1 MSNQFE
7 VEGKDSLRLGL
18 PTPSCSVGMSGVEK
32 TERKCRKFN
41 EENSGQWKYL
51 RVEELELKNRESSD
65 HYENVII
72 PLFKRENPQ
81 WESDSELREQVFEM
95 NEIVIRLRKPLDREF
110 IKTSS
115 WNIDIYSLKYGESS
129 LPYKRLEVEPIPV
142 HESLKDVEVLTPFE

>member
-1 MSNQFE
+1 MI
-7 VEGKDSLRLGL
+7 DSYN
-18 PTPSCSVGMSGVEK
+18 PYSSVGMNNLQR
-32 TERKCRKFN
+32 TERKCRNFN
-41 EENSGQWKYL
+41 EENSPQWKHL

-81 WESDSELREQVFEM
+81 WESDSELRERVFEM

-115 WNIDIYSLKYGESS
+115 WNKSWYLDNWESS
-129 LPYKRLEVEPIPV
+129 IPYKRLEVEPIPV

>member
-110 IKTSS
+110 IKTSR
-115 WNIDIYSLKYGESS
+115 WYRDNWESS
-129 LPYKRLEVEPIPV
+129 IPYKRLEVESIPV
-142 HESLKDVEVLTPFE
+142 HESWKDVEVLTPFE